1 MKSKRLL
8 LMLLMALLVP
18 WAANAQSDN
27 SCEISY
33 ALVDSYGD
41 GWNGGQMV
49 VTDVTTS
56 TPLATLTISSGSSA
70 NGSIEVINGHDI
82 VFSYTEGQYAYEN
95 SWTIYDVTGAVIWEG
110 SGSDGDQTHTYTA
123 VCPSCLPPAD
133 LTATLTEGNG
143 TIATLSWTQAGDAT
157 NWVLEY
163 GTSAN
168 LVGATSVNVSGTPSK
183 DLTGLTPE
191 TKYYARVKADCGGG
205 DESDWTEAI
214 NFKPTNKV
222 AEDYTVYENAS
233 ATNEYVP
240 FYGYYAD
247 ATQQNQMIFP
257 ASDLAD
263 LDGGEITQMVFYI
276 ASVSGTQN
284 IGNWIVS
291 LGETTATTLDG
302 LDETTPLTQVY
313 SGPMNFNSGETL
325 MTVTFTEAF
334 EYNGGNLLVEFNH
347 PVAAGYK
354 RYYFT
359 GVTAEGASYCY
370 TSQRNF
376 LPKVTF
382 TYYPN
387 PIQKPK
393 NLTFSNLTAQGV
405 KASWT
410 APNSNVQSYEY
421 QYGAGEDWTSWTSTT
436 ATSVV
441 LSGLTPDHTYTFRV
455 KAIYAEG
462 TSNYSEGSFT
472 TLESCVT
479 PTGLTASNVTA
490 HEATITWTSA
500 ADAWQ
505 ICVNDDEENL
515 IDVTE
520 TTYNFTGLTP
530 ETAYTVKVRTNCGNE
545 HSDWATVNFT
555 TGIACPAPTGF
566 AAMPNSITAHTA
578 NLTWQGTSNSYQV
591 AYRTA
596 AYTDGI
602 EEGFG
607 STVPVDWTRYNT
619 LLTDE
624 VLNGTTA
631 LSPVTS
637 GWVVGT
643 SNGVFDSHARVNIYG
658 SSCKYWL
665 VTPTLT
671 VPAGAA
677 FSFDLALTAYSGTN
691 VPAPATTGTDDKFIV
706 LISTDEMA
714 TWTILREWNNSGSE
728 YVYNNI
734 ANTATGEN
742 VSFDF
747 SAYAGQTVY
756 VAFYGE
762 STVNNADNNLHI
774 DNVTIGTPVEA
785 GEWQYM
791 TEVTEVPCQL
801 TGLLAERKYEATLQG
816 DCGNEGPS
824 TVVGP
829 ITFTTAISCLAPT
842 ALNHANVKS
851 AQVDLSWTT
860 GGAEDWV
867 LAYKKTDDANFTEVN
882 LGTEDVTIEG
892 TTVTYTLTGL
902 DEETAYTVKVR
913 DNCEASIPGDGMSAW
928 TATTSFTTMAACA
941 VDNVTVSNISHYAAT
956 INWDGE
962 SNKGFTVKYRTA
974 EHVDGVSEDFSGTS
988 LPTDWTMYT
997 GQLSGNTATLSSHN
1011 YSWAFGTD
1019 HGVFDSHARVNIY
1032 GSNYRWLITPEITLA
1047 DNAGLSFD
1055 MALTCYS
1062 SSSFAP
1068 QTSGTDD
1075 KFIVLISSDNMATW
1089 TTLREWNNAGTGDAV
1104 YNDIANTTTGE
1115 NVNIDLSS
1123 YSGKTVYVAFYGES
1137 TVSNADNYLHI
1148 DNVTIGTPVE
1158 AGSWQENET
1167 NESPYIISGL
1177 EPGTKYDLKVA
1188 PICDET
1194 LVSEIQ
1200 QFTTV
1205 SADEKWFITEGNW
1218 GTAAN
1223 WEPAGV
1229 PTIEQTV
1236 ELRANATIESGCVAE
1251 AKSISG
1257 TGTGDNAKTLTIE
1270 DGGQLKHNSSNVR
1283 ATVKKNIAGYENYT
1297 GDKIGG
1303 YYLIANPIT
1312 SNYTP
1317 KTDGTDGFLVGNY
1330 DLYSFAYTNDMEE
1343 WRNYKANQF
1352 SSLNS
1357 AAYNSYGYLYANE
1370 AGTTLT
1376 FNGNIKAANASLY
1389 RSCTVPTSGAYHLP
1403 GVYLLGNAFVCDAY
1417 LATGSATGNGL
1428 PCYKMNEAG
1437 DGFTAVAAG
1446 EPIAPLEGVFFVA
1459 SSDEGG
1465 FSGNVYVTTTA
1476 PQVAVAPGELNVT
1489 VSQGRGV
1496 KDNAIIVFGDNQR
1509 LGKFSFREGSTK
1521 IYIPMDGKDFAIVN
1535 AGQVGEM
1542 PVSFKAEKNGSY
1554 TLNFASKEV
1563 SFSYLHLIDNMTG
1576 ADVDLLETPTYT
1588 FSAKTTD
1595 YASRFRLVFATGS
1608 SVDGDS
1614 FAFINGAGNLSIFG
1628 IEGEATVQVMDVL
1641 GHMVSSNTFSGSYEC
1656 KLNVAPGVYM
1666 IRLIQGNDVKVQ
1678 KMVIK

>member
-56 TPLATLTISSGSSA
+56 TPLATLTISDGSSA

-82 VFSYTEGQYAYEN
+82 QFSYTTGSYAYEN
-95 SWTIYDVTGAVIWEG
+95 SWTFYDVTGAVIWEG
-110 SGSDGDQTHTYTA
+110 SGSDGAQTQTYTA

-276 ASVSGTQN
+276 ASVDGSQN

-291 LGETTATTLDG
+291 LGETTATTLNG
-302 LDETTPLTQVY
+302 LDNTTTLTQVY

-347 PVAAGYK
+347 PVTSGYK
-354 RYYFT
+354 HYYFT

-370 TSQRNF
+370 DSQQNF

-421 QYGAGEDWTSWTSTT
+421 QYGAGEDWTSWTATT

-462 TSNYSEGSFT
+462 TSNYIEGSFT

-530 ETAYTVKVRTNCGNE
+530 ETTYAVKVRTDCGNE

-578 NLTWQGTSNSYQV
+578 DLTWQGSSNSYQV

-607 STVPVDWTRYNT
+607 STVPVGWTRYNT
-619 LLTDE
+619 LLTDD

-637 GWVVGT
+637 GWAVGT

-671 VPAGAA
+671 VPAGAT
-677 FSFDLALTAYSGTN
+677 FSFDLALTAYSGSN
-691 VPAPATTGTDDKFIV
+691 VPAPATTGTDDKFVV
-706 LISTDEMA
+706 LVSTDNMA
-714 TWTILREWNNSGSE
+714 TWTILREWNNSGST

-747 SAYAGQTVY
+747 RAYAGQTVY

-829 ITFTTAISCLAPT
+829 ITFTTAISCPAPT
-842 ALNHANVKS
+842 ALAYNNLKS
-851 AQVDLSWTT
+851 TQVDLSWTN

-867 LAYKKTDDANFTEVN
+867 LAYKKTNDENFTEVN
-882 LGTEDVTIEG
+882 LGIADVTIEG

-902 DEETAYTVKVR
+902 DETTDYTVKVR

-941 VDNVTVSNISHYAAT
+941 VENVTVNNIGHYTAT
-956 INWDGE
+956 VNWDGE
-962 SNKGFTVKYRTA
+962 SNKGYTVKYRTA
-974 EHVDGVSEDFSGTS
+974 AGIDGFNEEFGTS
-988 LPTDWTMYT
+988 IPTEWQNMT
-997 GQLSGNTATLSSHN
+997 GLLSDVMDGTAVLASGSQWSFGNSNNT
-1011 YSWAFGTD
+1011 FD
-1019 HGVFDSHARVNIY
+1019 HHARINIY
-1032 GSNYRWLITPEITLA
+1032 GTSRKGWLITPEMTLPSGSTFSFDLA
-1047 DNAGLSFD
+1047 LNDYNYSTPTVHNGTCNDDRFVVLVYSDNAWH
-1055 MALTCYS
+1055 
-1062 SSSFAP
+1062 
-1068 QTSGTDD
+1068 
-1075 KFIVLISSDNMATW
+1075 I
-1089 TTLREWNNAGTGDAV
+1089 LREWNNTGSADV
-1104 YNDIANTTTGE
+1104 YNDIAISGE
-1115 NVNIDLSS
+1115 TVMVDVSG
-1123 YSGKTVYVAFYGES
+1123 YGGKTVKFAFYGES
-1137 TVSNADNYLHI
+1137 TQSGNGDNNLHI
-1148 DNVTIGTPVE
+1148 DNVTIGTPVP
-1158 AGSWQENET
+1158 AGTEQTVSAT
-1167 NESPYIISGL
+1167 ESPANL
-1177 EPGTKYDLKVA
+1177 ENLEAGTKYDVKVV
-1188 PICDET
+1188 PNCDES
-1194 LVSEIQ
+1194 LASDWVS
-1200 QFTTV
+1200 FTTV
-1205 SADEKWFITEGNW
+1205 SADEKWFVTEGNW

-1229 PTIEQTV
+1229 PTISQNVT
-1236 ELRANATIESGCVAE
+1236 LKTNATIESGCIAE
-1251 AKSISG
+1251 AKSIAG
-1257 TGTGDNAKTLTIE
+1257 TTGSNAKTLTIE
-1270 DGGQLKHNSSNVR
+1270 DGGKLKSNSSVY
-1283 ATVKKNIAGYENYT
+1283 ATVKKHINAWTVEGSETENPN
-1297 GDKIGG
+1297 G
-1303 YYLIANPIT
+1303 YYLITNPTTSSVTPSEAN
-1312 SNYTP
+1312 
-1317 KTDGTDGFLVGNY
+1317 GFLIGDY
-1330 DLYSFAYTNDMEE
+1330 DLYRFDYTQDLFE
-1343 WRNYKANQF
+1343 WRNYEASTF
-1352 SSLNS
+1352 TLNYG
-1357 AAYNSYGYLYANE
+1357 AYGYLYANSVSTDLTYT
-1370 AGTTLT
+1370 GT
-1376 FNGNIKAANASLY
+1376 INAYTSYKY
-1389 RSCTVPTSGAYHLP
+1389 RSCSVGTGSYHLP
-1403 GVYLLGNAFVCDAY
+1403 GWYLLGNPYMYDAY
-1417 LATGSATGNGL
+1417 LANASSNGTGMA
-1428 PCYKMNEAG
+1428 YYRMNDTH
-1437 DGFTAVAAG
+1437 DGFVAATAG
-1446 EPIAPLEGVFFVA
+1446 TPIEPMEGFFYQGWTVTDAYVVTYEPAVPQRGQLEMV
-1459 SSDEGG
+1459 
-1465 FSGNVYVTTTA
+1465 
-1476 PQVAVAPGELNVT
+1476 L
-1489 VSQGRGV
+1489 SQGRGMM
-1496 KDNAIIVFGDNQR
+1496 DNAIVVFGGEQQ
-1509 LGKFSFREGSTK
+1509 LSKMSFREGSSK
-1521 IYIPMDGKDFAIVN
+1521 IYMPVEGKDFAIVS
-1535 AGQVGEM
+1535 AGNVGEM

-1554 TLNFASKEV
+1554 TLSFTSKEV

-1576 ADVDLLETPTYT
+1576 ADIDLLANPSYS